1 MLVLSRKKEEKLQIG
16 DQITITVLRVKGNT
30 VQLGIEAPGNV
41 RVLREELTTRQPN
54 DFPTGTSAPTTR
66 EAGAPKA
73 ADFASALA
81 SETQEDPAGFIRAAM
96 IEAGLPVTD

>member
-41 RVLREELTTRQPN
+41 RVLREELTKRQPN

-66 EAGAPKA
+66 EAGAPNKNPQLRDLAARAIKCRRPNA
-73 ADFASALA
+73 ADL
-81 SETQEDPAGFIRAAM
+81 Q
-96 IEAGLPVTD
+96 VV